1 MKEVKRDDWFFELE
15 ATYLASLKAA
25 QAYFD
30 EALEE
35 FMNAKEGLEEAESE
49 LARIRAKYPP
59 GYDGPWPYF

>member
-1 MKEVKRDDWFFELE
+1 MKEVKRDDWFPALE
-15 ATYLASLKAA
+15 GEYLASLKEA

-59 GYDGPWPYF
+59 DYKGPAPYF